1 MNGERDANDV
11 RFLLEH
17 PLIVRTLDEMEQSS
31 VNLAVT
37 APITDHEARQAH
49 IAEVRAIR
57 ALRSK
62 LKALSESTAKSN
74 RKVSVA

>member
-1 MNGERDANDV
+1 MSSEQDANDA
-11 RFLLEH
+11 RFLIEH
-17 PLIVRTLDEMEQSS
+17 PLIQNILNELEKAATDS
-31 VNLAVT
+31 AVY

-62 LKALSESTAKSN
+62 LKALSESTAKST